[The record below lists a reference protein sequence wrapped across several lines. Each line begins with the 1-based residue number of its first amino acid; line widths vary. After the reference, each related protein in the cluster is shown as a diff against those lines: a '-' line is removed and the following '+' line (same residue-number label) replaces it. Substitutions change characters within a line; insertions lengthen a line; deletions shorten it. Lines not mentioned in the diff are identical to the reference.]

1 MPVLDLQNVDISLT
15 LIKFDSITKLSQQF
29 WSFSEQTKETLAVE
43 SVFGIFIGAWIG
55 QLEFLKGT
63 LLKTF
68 FFINFQNFCN
78 IKFSKVLSKLY

>member
-1 MPVLDLQNVDISLT
+1 MPVLELQNVDISLT
-15 LIKFDSITKLSQQF
+15 LLKCDSITNAVPAILKF
-29 WSFSEQTKETLAVE
+29 FRTKETLAVE

-68 FFINFQNFCN
+68 F
-78 IKFSKVLSKLY
+78 